1 MNARQARLIVLAVV
15 AGVVLVDVAPV
26 DPGTVTTAKVDDW
39 QYESGTAADLDT
51 FRPLFHIPL
60 DTVDSFMAGS
70 PYDAVGT
77 IGAPLVSV
85 PVAVF
90 AAMQSTMSTFGAVG
104 GVQNQAGAVGQ
115 SGSSL
120 GLAAGGAQDINNFRD
135 NLNESYLPIPTDL
148 SYEGLFYEYYFDTGQ
163 QEPCEELFCPSYSRA
178 VTDDPLSNT
187 TEQYMTVGLNS
198 DLDADMFERKK
209 LNLVLVLDISGS
221 MGSGF
226 GQYYY
231 DRFGNRHEV
240 QNATDKSKIRVA
252 AESLAALTEHLEEGD
267 RLGVVLFNNGAST
280 AKPLRLTEETD
291 MAAIRNHMLELR
303 AGGGTNMEAGM
314 EEATE
319 MLQEYGDA
327 DRTEYENRII
337 FLTDAM
343 PNIGRT
349 GATGDDDLLS
359 MVEDNAA
366 DGIYTTFVG
375 IGVDFNTE
383 LVDAITA
390 VRGANYYSVHSSDQ
404 FTERMDDEFEYM
416 VTPLVFNLSL
426 RLDSDEISIEQ
437 VYGSTA
443 AEESTGQIMKVNTL
457 FPSPTEEGRTRGG
470 VVLLQLNGTAEE
482 VGLEAS
488 YQTRDG
494 ESHTTSRTVSFADRQ
509 PEYFEN
515 TGVRKAVLLTRYADL
530 MKNWMIYEHDQVNE
544 TGPDVR
550 PAVKVA
556 EREGIEPPHP
566 SFELGKW
573 ERQSVPL
580 RVSDRYEG
588 KIREFRTYFREEA
601 DDIGDASLD
610 QEERMME
617 TILAAVQ

>member
-26 DPGTVTTAKVDDW
+26 DPGAVTTGKVDDW
-39 QYESGTAADLDT
+39 QYDGGTGADLDT
-51 FRPLFHIPL
+51 IRPLFHIPL

-70 PYDAVGT
+70 PYDTAGT
-77 IGAPLVSV
+77 IGAPLLSV
-85 PVAVF
+85 PVAAF
-90 AAMQSTMSTFGAVG
+90 AMMQSTISTFSSG
-104 GVQNQAGAVGQ
+104 GPVANQAGPVGQ
-115 SGSSL
+115 SGSDL

-163 QEPCEELFCPSYSRA
+163 QEPCEQLFCPSYSRA
-178 VTDDPLSNT
+178 VTADPLT
-187 TEQYMTVGLNS
+187 DETEQYMTVGLNS

-226 GQYYY
+226 DQYYY
-231 DRFGNRHEV
+231 DRFGNRHEIR
-240 QNATDKSKIRVA
+240 NSTDKSKIQVA
-252 AESLAALTEHLEEGD
+252 AESLAALTEHLEDGD
-267 RLGVVLFNNGAST
+267 RLGVVLFNNGAAT

-291 MAAIRNHMLELR
+291 MAAIRDHMLEVS

-314 EEATE
+314 AEATD
-319 MLQEYGDA
+319 MLQEYADA

-375 IGVDFNTE
+375 IGLDFQTE

-390 VRGANYYSVHSSDQ
+390 VRGANYYSVHSSEQ
-404 FTERMDDEFEYM
+404 FNERMDDEFEYM

-426 RLDSDEISIEQ
+426 RLDSDQVSIEQ

-488 YQTRDG
+488 YVTRDG
-494 ESHTTSRTVSFADRQ
+494 ESHSTSRTVTFEDRQ

-530 MKNWMIYEHDQVNE
+530 MKNWMIYEHDQAEAVDE
-544 TGPDVR
+544 EVQ
-550 PAVKVA
+550 PAVEVA
-556 EREGIEPPHP
+556 ERDGIEPPHP
-566 SFELGKW
+566 SVELGQW

-580 RVSDRYEG
+580 HVSDRYADRIG
-588 KIREFRTYFREEA
+588 EFRTYFRDEA
-601 DDIGDASLD
+601 DAIGDETLD
-610 QEERMME
+610 QEDRMME
-617 TILAAVQ
+617 KIVAAAQ

>member
-1 MNARQARLIVLAVV
+1 MNARQARMVVMAVV
-15 AGVVLVDVAPV
+15 AAVIIVDVAPADV
-26 DPGTVTTAKVDDW
+26 TDIGTTGVDDW
-39 QYESGTAADLDT
+39 QYDGGTGADLDVV
-51 FRPLFHIPL
+51 RPFFHVPL
-60 DTVDSFMAGS
+60 DAAGS
-70 PYDAVGT
+70 FLAGRPYDAVGT
-77 IGAPLVSV
+77 IGAPVLGAPLAVLVMMRSSISS
-85 PVAVF
+85 F
-90 AAMQSTMSTFGAVG
+90 QSTRAV
-104 GVQNQAGAVGQ
+104 QSQAGGAGQ
-115 SGSSL
+115 ASADL

-163 QEPCEELFCPSYSRA
+163 QKSCQELFCPSYSRA
-178 VTDDPLSNT
+178 VTEDPLSNE

-240 QNATDKSKIRVA
+240 ENATGKAKIQVA
-252 AESLAALTEHLEEGD
+252 AESLAALTKHLEDDD
-267 RLGVVLFNNGAST
+267 RLGVVLFNNGAAT

-291 MAAIRNHMLELR
+291 MAAIRDHMLEVR

-314 EEATE
+314 QEATE
-319 MLQEYGDA
+319 MLQEYKNV

-349 GATGDDDLLS
+349 GATGDDDLLT
-359 MVEDNAA
+359 MVEENAA

-375 IGVDFNTE
+375 IGVDFQTE

-390 VRGANYYSVHSSDQ
+390 VRGANYYSVHSSEQ
-404 FTERMDDEFEYM
+404 FSERMDEEFEYM

-426 RLDSDEISIEQ
+426 RLDSDEVSIEK

-470 VVLLQLNGTAEE
+470 VVVLQLNGTTDE
-482 VGLEAS
+482 VGLEAT
-488 YQTRDG
+488 YETRDG
-494 ESHTTSRTVSFADRQ
+494 ERHTTSRTVSFEDRK

-530 MKNWMIYEHDQVNE
+530 MKNWMIYEHDQADELDEEVK
-544 TGPDVR
+544 
-550 PAVKVA
+550 PAVTVA
-556 EREGIEPPHP
+556 EREGIEPPHQ

-580 RVSDRYEG
+580 RVSDRYED
-588 KIREFRTYFREEA
+588 KIREFRPYFRKEA
-601 DDIGDASLD
+601 DAIGDETLD
-610 QEERMME
+610 QEDRMME
-617 TILAAVQ
+617 AIVAAVQ